1 MKKEINVLILADS
14 YKYSHYKQYPAGV
27 VNMYDYAEARSTKEY
42 EQTLFVGLQGL
53 LKEYFTTPI
62 TEEDVKE
69 AELYASFHGVPFNT
83 AGFMKIINNY
93 CGYFPVTIKSVPEG
107 ILVPNKNVLFTIE
120 LTIND
125 SDLFWLPSWMETF
138 LTKVWYTCTVAS
150 RSFDIKS
157 NIIEMA
163 KITDETP
170 FVDYSFLNFGDRG
183 STSVESANLSGF
195 AHLTCFKG
203 TDNFGSI
210 KYAKEFYN
218 VTIEEINNI
227 GHSAIASEHSSVTA
241 WGRNNE
247 KEMVLTY
254 LNNNK
259 NQNLIACVGDSYD
272 IFKFTEMVT
281 SGEFKEKIESDD
293 YPTFVIRP
301 DSGYP
306 VDVINQILNT
316 MEKNNV
322 RYTLNS
328 KGYKIFNK
336 YRILWSDGVTKQNIK
351 DVLSS
356 AILRKYSTQNFVFGM
371 GGGLVQNLNRDTL
384 GFAIKCS
391 ELTFDDGSTF
401 DIYKDPITDPDK
413 KSKRG
418 KVTTY
423 FNKKT
428 GEFFTDIIGKENEY
442 IINIVQPVFVNG
454 KLIKEYNLTQVRENV
469 QKCLEGRVRDIF

>member
-1 MKKEINVLILADS
+1 MKKEINVLTLADS

-53 LKEYFTTPI
+53 LKEYFTAPI

-69 AELYASFHGVPFNT
+69 AELYASIHGVPFNT

-93 CGYFPVTIKSVPEG
+93 SGYFPITIKSVPEG
-107 ILVPNKNVLFTIE
+107 ILVPNKNILFTIE

-138 LTKVWYTCTVAS
+138 LMKVWYTCTVAS
-150 RSFDIKS
+150 RSYDIKS
-157 NIIEMA
+157 NIIEMS

-183 STSVESANLSGF
+183 CTSVEAANLGGF
-195 AHLTCFKG
+195 AHLTCFRG

-210 KYAKEFYN
+210 KYTKEFYN
-218 VTIEEINNI
+218 VAIEEIDNI
-227 GHSAIASEHSSVTA
+227 GHSAVASEHSSVTA

-247 KEMVLTY
+247 REMVLTY

-306 VDVINQILNT
+306 VDIINQILNI

-391 ELTFDDGSTF
+391 EITFDDGATL
-401 DIYKDPITDPDK
+401 DIYKDPITDSGK

-428 GEFFTDIIGKENEY
+428 SEFFTDIIGKENEY

-454 KLIKEYNLTQVRENV
+454 KLIKEFTLTEVRENV
-469 QKCLEGRVRDIF
+469 QKCLDGRVRDIF

>member
-1 MKKEINVLILADS
+1 MKKEINVLTLADS
-14 YKYSHYKQYPAGV
+14 YKYSHYNQYPAGV

-53 LKEYFTTPI
+53 LKEYFTAPI

-69 AELYASFHGVPFNT
+69 AELYTSIHGVPFNT

-93 CGYFPVTIKSVPEG
+93 GGYFPITIKSVPEG
-107 ILVPNKNVLFTIE
+107 ILVPNKNILFTIE

-138 LTKVWYTCTVAS
+138 LMKVWYTCTVAS
-150 RSFDIKS
+150 RSYDIKS

-183 STSVESANLSGF
+183 CTSVEAANLGGF
-195 AHLTCFKG
+195 AHLTCFRG

-210 KYAKEFYN
+210 KYTKEFYN
-218 VTIEEINNI
+218 VAIEEINTI

-247 KEMVLTY
+247 REMVLTY

-281 SGEFKEKIESDD
+281 SGEFKEKIESDN

-306 VDVINQILNT
+306 VDIINQILNI

-322 RYTLNS
+322 TYTLNS

-371 GGGLVQNLNRDTL
+371 GSDLVQNLNRDTS

-391 ELTFDDGSTF
+391 ELTFEDGTEMDVF
-401 DIYKDPITDPDK
+401 KDPITDPGK

-442 IINIVQPVFVNG
+442 IINIVQPVFENG
-454 KLIKEYNLTQVRENV
+454 KLIKEYTLTQVRENA
-469 QKCLEGRVRDIF
+469 QKCLEGKERDIF

>member
-1 MKKEINVLILADS
+1 MKKEINVLTLADS

-53 LKEYFTTPI
+53 LKEYFTAPI

-69 AELYASFHGVPFNT
+69 AELYASIHGVPFNT

-93 CGYFPVTIKSVPEG
+93 GGYFPITIKSVPEG
-107 ILVPNKNVLFTIE
+107 ILVPNKNILFTIE

-138 LTKVWYTCTVAS
+138 LMKVWYTCTVAS
-150 RSFDIKS
+150 RSYDIKS
-157 NIIEMA
+157 NIIEMS

-183 STSVESANLSGF
+183 CTSVEAANLGGF
-195 AHLTCFKG
+195 AHLTCFRG

-210 KYAKEFYN
+210 KYTKEFYN
-218 VTIEEINNI
+218 VAIEEIDNI
-227 GHSAIASEHSSVTA
+227 GHSAVASEHSSVTA

-247 KEMVLTY
+247 REMVLTY

-306 VDVINQILNT
+306 VDIINQILNI

-391 ELTFDDGSTF
+391 ELTFDDGATL
-401 DIYKDPITDPDK
+401 DIYKDPITDSGK

-428 GEFFTDIIGKENEY
+428 SEFFTDIVGKENEY

-454 KLIKEYNLTQVRENV
+454 KLIKEFTLTEVRNNV

>member
-1 MKKEINVLILADS
+1 MKKEINVLTLADS

-53 LKEYFTTPI
+53 LKEYFTAPI

-69 AELYASFHGVPFNT
+69 AELYASIHGVPFNT

-93 CGYFPVTIKSVPEG
+93 GGYFPITIKSVPEG
-107 ILVPNKNVLFTIE
+107 ILVPNKNILFTIE

-138 LTKVWYTCTVAS
+138 LMKVWYTCTVAS
-150 RSFDIKS
+150 RSYDIKS
-157 NIIEMA
+157 NIIEMS

-183 STSVESANLSGF
+183 CTSVEAANLGGF
-195 AHLTCFKG
+195 AHLTCFRG

-210 KYAKEFYN
+210 KYTKEFYN
-218 VTIEEINNI
+218 VAIEEIDNI
-227 GHSAIASEHSSVTA
+227 GHSAVASEHSSVTA

-247 KEMVLTY
+247 REMVLTY

-306 VDVINQILNT
+306 VDIINQILNI

-391 ELTFDDGSTF
+391 ELTFDDGATL
-401 DIYKDPITDPDK
+401 DIYKDPITDSGK

-428 GEFFTDIIGKENEY
+428 SEFFTDIVGKENEY

-454 KLIKEYNLTQVRENV
+454 KLIKEYTLTQVRENV

>member
-1 MKKEINVLILADS
+1 MKKEINVLTLADS
-14 YKYSHYKQYPAGV
+14 YKYSHYKQYPTGV
-27 VNMYDYAEARSTKEY
+27 VNMYDYAEARSAKEY

-53 LKEYFTTPI
+53 LKEYFTAPI

-69 AELYASFHGVPFNT
+69 AELYASIHGIPFNT
-83 AGFMKIINNY
+83 VGFMKIINNY

-138 LTKVWYTCTVAS
+138 LMKVWYTCTVAS
-150 RSFDIKS
+150 RSYDIKS

-183 STSVESANLSGF
+183 CTSVETANLGGF

-203 TDNFGSI
+203 TDSFGSI
-210 KYAKEFYN
+210 KYTKEYYN
-218 VTIEEINNI
+218 VAIEEIDNI
-227 GHSAIASEHSSVTA
+227 GHSAVASEHSSVTA

-247 KEMVLTY
+247 REMVLTY

-281 SGEFKEKIESDD
+281 CGEFKEKIESDD

-306 VDVINQILNT
+306 VDIINQILNI

>member
-1 MKKEINVLILADS
+1 MKKEINVLTLADS

-53 LKEYFTTPI
+53 LKEYFTSPI

-69 AELYASFHGVPFNT
+69 AELYASIHGVPFNT

-93 CGYFPVTIKSVPEG
+93 NGYFPVTIKSVPEG
-107 ILVPNKNVLFTIE
+107 ILIPNKNVLFTIE

-138 LTKVWYTCTVAS
+138 LMKVWYTCTVAS
-150 RSFDIKS
+150 RSYDIKS

-183 STSVESANLSGF
+183 CTSVETANLGGF

-210 KYAKEFYN
+210 KYTKEFYN
-218 VTIEEINNI
+218 VAIEEINNI

-247 KEMVLTY
+247 REMVLTY

-306 VDVINQILNT
+306 VDVINQILNI

-391 ELTFDDGSTF
+391 ELTFEDGSTF
-401 DIYKDPITDPDK
+401 DVYKDPITDPGK

-423 FNKKT
+423 FNKET
-428 GEFFTDIIGKENEY
+428 SEFFTDIIGKETET
-442 IINIVQPVFVNG
+442 IINIVEPLFING
-454 KLIKEYNLTQVRENV
+454 KLIKEITLTKVRENV
-469 QKCLEGRVRDIF
+469 QKCLEGKTSDIF